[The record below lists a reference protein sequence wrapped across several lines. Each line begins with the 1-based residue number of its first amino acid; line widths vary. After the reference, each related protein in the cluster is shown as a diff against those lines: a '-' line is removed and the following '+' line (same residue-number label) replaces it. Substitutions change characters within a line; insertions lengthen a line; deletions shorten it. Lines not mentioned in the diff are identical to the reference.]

1 MGLRMITP
9 WKHPRS
15 DNLWFR
21 KRVPDRFRAFMGGLR
36 EIKESLGTSSMTDA
50 KLLCQERNVH
60 YERLWRDHLDRPQP
74 SGLTRMQ
81 AVALAGELYREVV
94 EAHKQNPGRP
104 ADWEQSLKRHEAN
117 RKLVVPFPG
126 AVAQN
131 RRYRYGN
138 EAQAFLSARG
148 LTLDHA
154 SYDLFLQA
162 YVEAKILAE
171 QQLQRYAAND
181 YTPIE
186 GVADRFPSME
196 AADPD
201 YSKAPALATFD
212 QYAAEA
218 GLKSSTRKRWRGLI
232 EKFVA
237 FLGHDDLA
245 RVSRDDIVK
254 WKKKLLLTKQ
264 ANGKPIAN
272 VTIRDAYIASIKAT
286 LEWLY
291 EQDGM
296 TGESPAYEVKVRVK
310 KNKKLREKGFTKPEA
325 ETILMATLRTPSEK
339 MSVEMAAA
347 RRWVPW
353 ICAYTGA
360 RVNEITMLRPVD
372 IDIESG
378 IHVFRIRGD
387 ATKTDEY
394 RNVPIHDHL
403 IEQGFLKY
411 AASRGAQPLFYDPR
425 RSRGGKDSNPHYQK
439 VAERLAEWV
448 RVDLKIT
455 GVQPNHGWRHRFS
468 SLARAVDMH
477 VDIQNIIQG
486 HVGKKT
492 AGDYGDAW
500 VEVAKREISKIPAYK
515 ITADKRTPKAER
527 IEARP

>member
-1 MGLRMITP
+1 MI
-9 WKHPRS
+9 S
-15 DNLWFR
+15 
-21 KRVPDRFRAFMGGLR
+21 
-36 EIKESLGTSSMTDA
+36 
-50 KLLCQERNVH
+50 
-60 YERLWRDHLDRPQP
+60 
-74 SGLTRMQ
+74 
-81 AVALAGELYREVV
+81 
-94 EAHKQNPGRP
+94 
-104 ADWEQSLKRHEAN
+104 
-117 RKLVVPFPG
+117 FPE

-154 SYDLFLQA
+154 SYDLFLKA

-171 QQLQRYAAND
+171 QQLQRYAALD
-181 YTPIE
+181 YTPDE
-186 GVADRFPSME
+186 RAAARFPSMD
-196 AADPD
+196 AANPD
-201 YSKAPALATFD
+201 HAKAPALATFD
-212 QYAAEA
+212 QYADEA
-218 GLKSSTRKRWRGLI
+218 GLKASTRKRWRGLI
-232 EKFVA
+232 EKFVI
-237 FLGHDDLA
+237 FLGYDDLT
-245 RVSRDDIVK
+245 RVTRDDIVK
-254 WKKKLLLTKQ
+254 WKKKLFTTKK

-272 VTIRDAYIASIKAT
+272 ITIRDAYIASIKAT

-296 TGESPAYEVKVRVK
+296 TGDSPAYEVKVRVK
-310 KNKKLREKGFTKPEA
+310 KKPKLREKGFTKPEA
-325 ETILMATLRTPSEK
+325 ETILRATLRTPPEK
-339 MSVEMAAA
+339 MSIEMAAA

-360 RVNEITMLRPVD
+360 RVNEITMLRPQD
-372 IDIESG
+372 IDIESR
-378 IHVFRIRGD
+378 IDVFRIRGD

-403 IEQGFLKY
+403 IEQGFLEY
-411 AASRGAQPLFYDPR
+411 VAYRGDQPLFYDPK

-448 RVDLKIT
+448 RDDLMVI

-500 VEVAKREISKIPAYK
+500 VEVAKREISKIPAYE
-515 ITADKRTPKAER
+515 IVSDERTSAAAPM
-527 IEARP
+527 EARQ